1 MITICNRKEL
11 LATFSAAE
19 QARVRQAL
27 REHGIPHRTK
37 TVGDNGRGNGMGR
50 GRDGLGITGE
60 YSCEYLIYVYKRDYE
75 KAMAAVGKE
84 R

>member
-11 LATFSAAE
+11 LATFSAAK

-27 REHGIPHRTK
+27 REQGIPHRAK
-37 TVGDNGRGNGMGR
+37 TVGDNGRGNGM

-60 YSCEYLIYVYKRDYE
+60 YSCEYLIYVHKRDYE